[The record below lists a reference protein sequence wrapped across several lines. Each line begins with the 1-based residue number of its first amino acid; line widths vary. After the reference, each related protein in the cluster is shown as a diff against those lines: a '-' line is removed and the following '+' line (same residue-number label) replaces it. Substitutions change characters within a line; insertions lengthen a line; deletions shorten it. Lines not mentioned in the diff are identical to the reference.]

1 MTDSLLTSEALA
13 MIGASESGGVDII
26 ARDFQ
31 RWAAAVGD
39 RNRLYFDAEYARAHG
54 HPDVVMPPLFLS
66 TRLMSITDLDNLRP
80 DGIPNSMDHA
90 MPLPPRRMAG
100 SEEWNFHAPAYGGD
114 VIHWRRELVD
124 LEEKAG
130 RSGPFVAIT
139 WVTTYRKAPD
149 ILVALNINSL
159 LALPLKG
166 EG

>member
-1 MTDSLLTSEALA
+1 
-13 MIGASESGGVDII
+13 MIGASESGSVDIS

-31 RWAAAVGD
+31 RWAAAAGD
-39 RNRLYFDAEYARAHG
+39 LNPLYFDADFARAHG
-54 HPDVVMPPLFLS
+54 HPDVLMPPLFLS
-66 TRLMSITDLDNLRP
+66 TRLMSVSDPAKLRP

-100 SEEWNFHAPAYGGD
+100 SEEWNFHAPAYAGD

-139 WVTTYRKAPD
+139 WVTTYRRLPEE
-149 ILVALNINSL
+149 LVAVNINSL
-159 LALPLKG
+159 LALPLQAG
-166 EG
+166 G